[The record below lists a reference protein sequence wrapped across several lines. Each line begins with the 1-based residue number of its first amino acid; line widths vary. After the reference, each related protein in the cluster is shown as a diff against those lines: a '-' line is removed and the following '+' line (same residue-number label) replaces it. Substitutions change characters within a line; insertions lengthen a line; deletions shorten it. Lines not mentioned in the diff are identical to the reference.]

1 MRMKTKALGLWVAL
15 LVLILGVGMSLYQ
28 VLNSPRPPEYAD
40 QLAAG
45 IVLLPQRR
53 EIPNLSFITH
63 QQQPLQTADLKGH
76 WSLVFFGYSFCPDIC
91 PTTLSDLRRLYQQLP
106 QATREQLRVFLVTVD
121 PQRDTPEQ
129 LEGYLKYFS
138 PDFTGL
144 TGDLADIQRL
154 SAVLGIPFI
163 PGDTGKPG
171 YTVDHSANLALI
183 DPEGYARGFV
193 RAPIRLEPLVKQL
206 PTLMSHP

>member
-1 MRMKTKALGLWVAL
+1 MNVKTLGLGAAVC
-15 LVLILGVGMSLYQ
+15 VLILGVGISLYQ
-28 VLNSPRPPEYAD
+28 VLNSPRSPEYAD

-53 EIPNLSFITH
+53 DIPDLSFITH
-63 QQQPLQTADLKGH
+63 QQQPLQTADFKGH

-106 QATREQLRVFLVTVD
+106 QTTRDQLRVFLVTVD
-121 PQRDTPEQ
+121 PERDTPEQ
-129 LEGYLKYFS
+129 LQAYLKYFS

-144 TGDLADIQRL
+144 TGHLADIQRL

-163 PGDTGKPG
+163 PGDTRKPG
-171 YTVDHSANLALI
+171 YSVDHSANLALI

-193 RAPIRLEPLVKQL
+193 RAPIQVEPLIKQL
-206 PTLMSHP
+206 PTLINRP